1 MTMDLQAGIVY
12 GPLQSRRLGRS
23 LGINLAPAGR
33 KTCNYNCAY
42 CQYGWTDFPAKGD
55 FPRPCDV
62 LDEVDRAL
70 AQHPDVDAITV
81 AGNGEPTLHPAFAP
95 IADGLFALRNRHA
108 PKATLT
114 LLSNGSTLN
123 RLDVAYSLARFDVR
137 CMKLDAG
144 DATTFRVIN
153 HGRVPLGRLI
163 SDLRYLGN
171 VDLLSRFVRNEERT
185 VDNTSPGAVDAWLSV
200 VREINPRT
208 VQICGQ
214 DWPSGGE
221 PLAEVPITEL
231 EAIAARAHSLGIPAA
246 VYR

>member
-1 MTMDLQAGIVY
+1 M
-12 GPLQSRRLGRS
+12 SRRFGRVIR
-23 LGINLAPAGR
+23 LNLSKGR
-33 KTCNYNCAY
+33 ETVCNFACAY
-42 CQYGWTDFPAKGD
+42 CRSAAPTLPTRTCWWG
-55 FPRPCDV
+55 V
-62 LDEVDRAL
+62 DEVLSA
-70 AQHPDVDAITV
+70 VDAALTTHRDV
-81 AGNGEPTLHPAFAP
+81 ECLAMSGNGEPTLHPAFAR
-95 IADGLFALRNRHA
+95 IVDGLLRLRAARA
-108 PKATLT
+108 PAMKLAVV
-114 LLSNGSTLN
+114 SNGTTLDRIEVRN
-123 RLDVAYSLARFDVR
+123 ALSRLDMRL
-137 CMKLDAG
+137 MKLDAG

-221 PLAEVPITEL
+221 PLSEVPITEL